1 MPVNGTSTSPGTS
14 TTRPKAG
21 PASRSDS
28 AKIREGFTKVRN
40 GSVSYARHT
49 AERTVDVPV
58 GAALSVADRV
68 TDIVEPFTAR
78 QTANR
83 ELKSIRTRV
92 ERELNRLERRGATA
106 RRKTRT
112 RSAALAAGSSV
123 SSPAGGAG
131 SRRRS
136 SSNRTRAE
144 NQVKHAQNVV
154 SERVATLV

>member
-1 MPVNGTSTSPGTS
+1 MPVNGTSTTQ
-14 TTRPKAG
+14 RPAKAA

-58 GAALSVADRV
+58 GAVLSVADRV

-78 QTANR
+78 QTANQ

-112 RSAALAAGSSV
+112 RARRTRGRVERELA
-123 SSPAGGAG
+123 
-131 SRRRS
+131 RRRRRVQATVK
-136 SSNRTRAE
+136 SNRARAE
-144 NQVKHAQNVV
+144 NQVKHAQNAV

>member
-1 MPVNGTSTSPGTS
+1 MPVNGTSTSQAHQ
-14 TTRPKAG
+14 PKAA

-58 GAALSVADRV
+58 GAVLSVADRV

-78 QTANR
+78 QTANQ

-112 RSAALAAGSSV
+112 RARRTRGRVERELA
-123 SSPAGGAG
+123 
-131 SRRRS
+131 RRRRRVQATVK
-136 SSNRTRAE
+136 SNRTRAE
-144 NQVKHAQNVV
+144 NQVKHAQSAV

>member
-1 MPVNGTSTSPGTS
+1 MPATGTNTQPK
-14 TTRPKAG
+14 TTTAPR
-21 PASRSDS
+21 RSDS
-28 AKIREGFTKVRN
+28 AKVREGFTKVRN

-49 AERTVDVPV
+49 AERSVDVPV

-68 TDIVEPFTAR
+68 ADLVEPFTAR

-112 RSAALAAGSSV
+112 RVRRSRNRVERELI
-123 SSPAGGAG
+123 
-131 SRRRS
+131 RRRRNVQATVKQ
-136 SSNRTRAE
+136 NRNRAE
-144 NQVKHAQNVV
+144 GRLKRAQTVV
-154 SERVATLV
+154 QERVSPRD